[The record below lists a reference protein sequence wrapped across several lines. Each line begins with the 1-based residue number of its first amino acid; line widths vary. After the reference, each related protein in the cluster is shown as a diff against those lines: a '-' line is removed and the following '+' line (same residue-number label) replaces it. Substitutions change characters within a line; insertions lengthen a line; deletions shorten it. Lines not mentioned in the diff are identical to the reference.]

1 MPERQAILE
10 GIIEPGDG
18 NLAPALARYV
28 LSLGFSQKQVARYE
42 RLAYRAQEGKLTAK
56 QQAELDAFIATET
69 FLIVLK
75 AKARRSLSRRT
86 PAA

>member
-10 GIIEPGDG
+10 GIVEPGDG
-18 NLAPALARYV
+18 TLGPALARYV
-28 LSLGFSQKQVARYE
+28 LSLKFSEKQIARYE
-42 RLAYRAQEGKLTAK
+42 RLAHRAQEGKLTPK
-56 QQAELDAFIATET
+56 QQAELEAFLATET